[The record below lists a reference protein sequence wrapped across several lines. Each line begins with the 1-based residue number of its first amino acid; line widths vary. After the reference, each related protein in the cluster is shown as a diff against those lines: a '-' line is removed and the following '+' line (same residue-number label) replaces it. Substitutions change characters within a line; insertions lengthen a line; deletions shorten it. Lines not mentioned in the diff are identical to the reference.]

1 MGRKLFWGMLLVF
14 LGFAIS
20 SRAQEQ
26 AAQPAPQVP
35 RLVAVRAGHLFDS
48 KNGTMLANQVVL
60 IEGEKI
66 TDVGPADRIQI
77 PSGAKVIDL
86 SQATVLPGLIDAHT
100 HVYSS
105 LSAGARVTTTKEAWT
120 LMAIGN
126 AQTTLRAGFTTVRD
140 VGTHGEGYG
149 DVDVRNAINRGLF
162 EGPRM
167 QVSTRGI
174 GASGTDYIGAPN
186 ITITAGNQEIHGVDQ
201 AREVVREQI
210 HYGADWIKVFPT
222 GAYSFSPDGELFV
235 DPTFTLAELQAI
247 VDEAHRHQRKVA
259 AHAYGGEGLRNS
271 VIAGVDCIEHG
282 QGLDDSEVTM
292 MVQKGLYYDV
302 TGYRY
307 TMPETVENDR
317 KNTGGKYSII
327 PIFEKNFKNAL
338 AKGVKIVYGSGVDGT
353 AGDPRSSGPYI
364 HGTQALDFIWLVNHG
379 MTPAAA
385 IQAATVTD
393 AEMLGWQDRIG
404 SVEKGKFADIIAVT
418 GDPLKDISELQ
429 RVKFVMK
436 GGKIVRNDLN

>member
-1 MGRKLFWGMLLVF
+1 MSRKLFVGFLLAI
-14 LGFAIS
+14 LGTVAPLW
-20 SRAQEQ
+20 AQ
-26 AAQPAPQVP
+26 APRV
-35 RLVAVRAGHLFDS
+35 VAVRAGHLFNS
-48 KNGTMLANQVVL
+48 KSGTILTDQVVL
-60 IEGEKI
+60 IQGERI
-66 TDVGPADRIQI
+66 TDVGGADRVQI
-77 PSGAKVIDL
+77 PAGAQVIDL

-105 LSAGARVTTTKEAWT
+105 LSAGARVNTSKEAWT

-140 VGTHGEGYG
+140 LGTHGEGYG
-149 DVDVRNAINRGLF
+149 DVDIRNAINRGIF

-174 GASGTDYIGAPN
+174 GASGSDYIGSPGT
-186 ITITAGNQEIHGVDQ
+186 TITGGNEEIHGADQ

-210 HYGADWIKVFPT
+210 RYGADWIKVFPT
-222 GAYSFSPDGELFV
+222 AGYSFSPDGELFV
-235 DPTFTLAELQAI
+235 EPTFTLAELQAI
-247 VDEAHRHQRKVA
+247 VDEAHRHQHKVA
-259 AHAYGGEGLRNS
+259 AHSYGGEGLRNS

-282 QGLDDSEVTM
+282 QGLDDSEVAM
-292 MVQKGLYYDV
+292 MIQKGIYYDV

-307 TMPETVENDR
+307 TMPEVAENDR

-327 PIFEKNFKNAL
+327 PIFERNFKNAL
-338 AKGVKIVYGSGVDGT
+338 SKGVKIVYGSGVDGT
-353 AGDPRSSGPYI
+353 AGDPRSSGPYL
-364 HGTQALDFIWLVNHG
+364 HGTQALDFIWLVDHG

-385 IQAATVTD
+385 IQSATVVD

-404 SVEKGKFADIIAVT
+404 SVDKGKFADLIAVS

-436 GGKIVRNDLN
+436 GGKVVKNDLK

>member
-1 MGRKLFWGMLLVF
+1 MNRKLFVGFFLAMLGTVTPLW
-14 LGFAIS
+14 
-20 SRAQEQ
+20 AQ
-26 AAQPAPQVP
+26 APRV
-35 RLVAVRAGHLFDS
+35 VAVRAGHLFNS
-48 KNGTMLANQVVL
+48 KSGTMLTNQVVL
-60 IEGEKI
+60 VEGEKI
-66 TDVGPADRIQI
+66 AEVGPADRVQI
-77 PSGAKVIDL
+77 PSGAQVIDL

-100 HVYSS
+100 HIYSS
-105 LSAGARVTTTKEAWT
+105 LSSGARVNTTKEAWT
-120 LMAIGN
+120 LMAMGN
-126 AQTTLRAGFTTVRD
+126 AQTTLRAGFTTARD
-140 VGTHGEGYG
+140 MGTHGEGYG

-174 GASGTDYIGAPN
+174 GASGSNYIGTPD
-186 ITITAGNQEIHGVDQ
+186 ITITAGNQEIHGVEE
-201 AREVVREQI
+201 AREAVREQI

-222 GAYSFSPDGELFV
+222 GAYSFSADGELFV

-259 AHAYGGEGLRNS
+259 AHSYGGEGLRNS

-282 QGLDDSEVTM
+282 QGLDDSEIAM
-292 MVQKGLYYDV
+292 MIQKGIYYDV

-307 TMPETVENDR
+307 TMPEIAENDR

-338 AKGVKIVYGSGVDGT
+338 SKGVKIVYGSGVDGT
-353 AGDPRSSGPYI
+353 AGDPRSSGPYN
-364 HGTQALDFIWLVNHG
+364 HGTQGLDFVWLVSHG
-379 MTPAAA
+379 MTPVAA
-385 IQAATVTD
+385 IQSATVVD

-404 SVEKGKFADIIAVT
+404 SVDKGKFADMIAVS

-436 GGKIVRNDLN
+436 GGQVVKNDMK

>member
-1 MGRKLFWGMLLVF
+1 MNRKLVAGLFFAALV
-14 LGFAIS
+14 AV
-20 SRAQEQ
+20 
-26 AAQPAPQVP
+26 APLWSQTSKV
-35 RLVAVRAGHLFDS
+35 VAVRAGHLFNS
-48 KNGTMLANQVVL
+48 KSGTMLANQVVL
-60 IEGEKI
+60 IDGEKI
-66 TDVGPADRIQI
+66 TDVGPADKVQI
-77 PSGAKVIDL
+77 PAGVQVIDL

-105 LSAGARVTTTKEAWT
+105 LSNGARVTTSKEAWT
-120 LMAIGN
+120 LMAVGN

-149 DVDVRNAINRGLF
+149 DVDVRNAINRGIF

-186 ITITAGNQEIHGVDQ
+186 IDITAGNQEIHGPDQ
-201 AREVVREQI
+201 ARQVVREQI

-259 AHAYGGEGLRNS
+259 SHAYGGEGLRNS

-282 QGLDDSEVTM
+282 QGLDDSEIAM
-292 MVQKGLYYDV
+292 MIQKGIYYDV

-307 TMPETVENDR
+307 TMPEIAENDR

-338 AKGVKIVYGSGVDGT
+338 AKGVKMVYGSGVDGT
-353 AGDPRSSGPYI
+353 AGDPRSSGPYN

-379 MTPAAA
+379 MTPVAA
-385 IQAATVTD
+385 IQSATVTD

-404 SVEKGKFADIIAVT
+404 SVEKGKFADIIAVS

-436 GGKIVRNDLN
+436 GGQVIKNELK

>member
-1 MGRKLFWGMLLVF
+1 MDRKFLVTLLLALLAVATPFW
-14 LGFAIS
+14 
-20 SRAQEQ
+20 AQT
-26 AAQPAPQVP
+26 PQV
-35 RLVAVRAGHLFDS
+35 VAVRAGHLFDS
-48 KNGTMLANQVVL
+48 KSGQMLANQVVL
-60 IEGEKI
+60 INGDKI
-66 TDVGPADRIQI
+66 TEVGAADRIQI
-77 PSGAKVIDL
+77 PSGARVVDL

-105 LSAGARVTTTKEAWT
+105 LSSGARVNTTKEAWT

-174 GASGTDYIGAPN
+174 GASGSDFIGTPGIN
-186 ITITAGNQEIHGVDQ
+186 ITAGNQEIHGVDE
-201 AREVVREQI
+201 AREIVREQI

-222 GAYSFSPDGELFV
+222 AGYSFSPDGELYV
-235 DPTFTLAELQAI
+235 EPTFTLAELEAI
-247 VDEAHRHQRKVA
+247 VDEAHRHHRSVA
-259 AHAYGGEGLRNS
+259 AHSYGGEGLRNS
-271 VIAGVDCIEHG
+271 IIAGVDCIEHG
-282 QGLDDSEVTM
+282 QGLDDSEVAM
-292 MVQKGLYYDV
+292 MVKKGIFYDV

-307 TMPETVENDR
+307 TMPEIAENDR

-327 PIFEKNFKNAL
+327 PIFERNFKNAL
-338 AKGVKIVYGSGVDGT
+338 SKGVKVVFGSGVDGT
-353 AGDPRSSGPYI
+353 AGDPRSSGPYN
-364 HGTQALDFIWLVNHG
+364 HGTQALDFVWLVNHG

-385 IQAATVTD
+385 IQSATVVD
-393 AEMLGWQDRIG
+393 ADMLGWLDRIG
-404 SVEKGKFADIIAVT
+404 SVEKGKFADMIAVS
-418 GDPLKDISELQ
+418 GDPLKDITELQ

-436 GGKIVRNDLN
+436 GGQVVRNDLK

>member
-1 MGRKLFWGMLLVF
+1 MIRKLFVELF
-14 LGFAIS
+14 LAILCAGTPLW
-20 SRAQEQ
+20 AQ
-26 AAQPAPQVP
+26 APQV
-35 RLVAVRAGHLFDS
+35 VAVRAGHLFDS
-48 KNGTMLANQVVL
+48 KSGQMLTSQIVL
-60 IEGEKI
+60 IEGDKI
-66 TDVGPADRIQI
+66 TEVGAADRLQI
-77 PSGAKVIDL
+77 PSGAQLIDL
-86 SQATVLPGLIDAHT
+86 TQATVLPGLIDAHT

-105 LSAGARVTTTKEAWT
+105 LSAGARVNTTKEAWT

-162 EGPRM
+162 QGPRM

-174 GASGTDYIGAPN
+174 GASGSDYIGTQGIN
-186 ITITAGNQEIHGVDQ
+186 ITGGNQDIHGVDQ

-222 GAYSFSPDGELFV
+222 AGYSFGPDGELLV
-235 DPTFTLAELQAI
+235 EPTFTLAELEAI
-247 VDEAHRHQRKVA
+247 VDEAHRHHRSVA
-259 AHAYGGEGLRNS
+259 AHSYGGEGLRNS
-271 VIAGVDCIEHG
+271 ILAGVDCIEHG
-282 QGLDDSEVTM
+282 QGLDDSEVNM
-292 MVQKGLYYDV
+292 MVQKHIYYDV

-307 TMPETVENDR
+307 TMPEIAENDR

-338 AKGVKIVYGSGVDGT
+338 SKGVKVVFGSGVDGT
-353 AGDPRSSGPYI
+353 AGDPRSSGPYN

-379 MTPAAA
+379 MSAVAA
-385 IQAATVTD
+385 IQSATIVD

-404 SVEKGKFADIIAVT
+404 SLQKGKFADMIAVS

-436 GGKIVRNDLN
+436 GGQVVRNDLK

>member
-1 MGRKLFWGMLLVF
+1 MNRKLVVGFF
-14 LGFAIS
+14 LAILGTVTPLW
-20 SRAQEQ
+20 AQ
-26 AAQPAPQVP
+26 APRV
-35 RLVAVRAGHLFDS
+35 VAVRAGHLFNS
-48 KNGTMLANQVVL
+48 KTGTMLANQVVL
-60 IEGEKI
+60 IDGEKI
-66 TDVGPADRIQI
+66 TEVGPADRVQI
-77 PSGAKVIDL
+77 PSGAPVIDL

-105 LSAGARVTTTKEAWT
+105 LNAGARVNTSKEAWT
-120 LMAIGN
+120 IMAMGN
-126 AQTTLRAGFTTVRD
+126 AQTTLRAGFTAARD

-174 GASGTDYIGAPN
+174 GASGSDYIGTPGT
-186 ITITAGNQEIHGVDQ
+186 TITGGNEEIHGADQ

-210 HYGADWIKVFPT
+210 RYGADWIKVFPT
-222 GAYSFSPDGELFV
+222 AGYSFSPDGELYV
-235 DPTFTLAELQAI
+235 EPTFTLAELQAI
-247 VDEAHRHQRKVA
+247 VDEAHRHQHKVA
-259 AHAYGGEGLRNS
+259 AHSYGGEGLRNS

-282 QGLDDSEVTM
+282 QGLDDSEVAM
-292 MVQKGLYYDV
+292 MIQKGIYYDV

-307 TMPETVENDR
+307 TMPEIAENDR

-327 PIFEKNFKNAL
+327 PIFERNFKNAL
-338 AKGVKIVYGSGVDGT
+338 AKGVKVVYGSGVDGT
-353 AGDPRSSGPYI
+353 AGDPRSSGPYN
-364 HGTQALDFIWLVNHG
+364 HGTQALDFIWLVDHG

-385 IQAATVTD
+385 IQSATVVD

-404 SVEKGKFADIIAVT
+404 SVDKGKFADLIAVS

-436 GGKIVRNDLN
+436 GGKVVKNDLK

>member
-1 MGRKLFWGMLLVF
+1 MNRKLVAGVF
-14 LGFAIS
+14 FAALGAVAPLWS
-20 SRAQEQ
+20 QTSR
-26 AAQPAPQVP
+26 V
-35 RLVAVRAGHLFDS
+35 VAVRAGHLFNS
-48 KNGTMLANQVVL
+48 KSGTMLANQVVL
-60 IEGEKI
+60 IDGEKI
-66 TDVGPADRIQI
+66 TDVGPADKVQI
-77 PSGAKVIDL
+77 PAGVQVIDL

-105 LSAGARVTTTKEAWT
+105 LSNGARVTTSKEAWT
-120 LMAIGN
+120 LMAVGN

-149 DVDVRNAINRGLF
+149 DVDVRNAINRGIF

-186 ITITAGNQEIHGVDQ
+186 IDITAGNQEIHGPDQ
-201 AREVVREQI
+201 ARQVVREQI

-259 AHAYGGEGLRNS
+259 SHAYGGEGLRNS

-282 QGLDDSEVTM
+282 QGLDDSEIAM
-292 MVQKGLYYDV
+292 MIQKGIYYDV

-307 TMPETVENDR
+307 TMPEIAENDR

-338 AKGVKIVYGSGVDGT
+338 AKGVKMVYGSGVDGT
-353 AGDPRSSGPYI
+353 AGDPRSSGPYN

-385 IQAATVTD
+385 IQSATVTD

-404 SVEKGKFADIIAVT
+404 SVEKGKFADIIAVS

-436 GGKIVRNDLN
+436 GGQVIKNDLK

>member
-1 MGRKLFWGMLLVF
+1 MSRKFVAGLFIALLGSVAP
-14 LGFAIS
+14 LWSQTPRVVAI
-20 SRAQEQ
+20 
-26 AAQPAPQVP
+26 
-35 RLVAVRAGHLFDS
+35 RAGHLFNS
-48 KNGTMLANQVVL
+48 KSGTMLTNQVVL
-60 IEGEKI
+60 IDGEKI
-66 TDVGPADRIQI
+66 TDVGPADRVQI
-77 PSGAKVIDL
+77 PAGVQVIDL

-105 LSAGARVTTTKEAWT
+105 LSNGARVNTTKEAWT

-174 GASGTDYIGAPN
+174 GASGSDYIGTSGIN
-186 ITITAGNQEIHGVDQ
+186 ITAGNQEIHGVDQ

-222 GAYSFSPDGELFV
+222 AGYSFSPDGELYV

-259 AHAYGGEGLRNS
+259 AHSYGGEGLRNS

-282 QGLDDSEVTM
+282 QGLDDSEIAM
-292 MVQKGLYYDV
+292 MVQKGIYYDV

-307 TMPETVENDR
+307 TMPEIAENDR

-338 AKGVKIVYGSGVDGT
+338 SKGVKIVYGSGVDGT
-353 AGDPRSSGPYI
+353 AGDPRSSGPYL
-364 HGTQALDFIWLVNHG
+364 HGTQALDFIWLVDHG

-385 IQAATVTD
+385 IQSATVVD

-404 SVEKGKFADIIAVT
+404 SVDKGKFADLIAVS

-436 GGKIVRNDLN
+436 GGKVVKNELK